1 MSDHIENAVGPRKDE
16 VVKYAEGRIRCV
28 IAERAAVLE
37 EANGVLDIVAP
48 EGDMWTTTREQ
59 AANRKAWERLVTEEG
74 VWADGVWRQDARSY
88 GCDDLPIY
96 RMDADRCERLVT
108 DAKENA
114 AASFERYVAKLN
126 MKCGEVVAAELSD
139 GFIWNNSV
147 LTVTKPD
154 GEVEKWSTKMI
165 LNFSSLG
172 TPFNQWPTRKM
183 KPKKGGAA

>member
-16 VVKYAEGRIRCV
+16 VVKYAEGRIRSF
-28 IAERAAVLE
+28 IAKKAAALE

-48 EGDMWTTTREQ
+48 EGDMWTREH
-59 AANRKAWERLVTEEG
+59 AARRTAWKRLVTIEG
-74 VWADGVWRQDARSY
+74 VWANGVWRQDARSY
-88 GCDDLPIY
+88 GRNDLPIY
-96 RMDADRCERLVT
+96 RMDADRCERVVT